1 MLVYAYKYNH
11 VITSALDKVF
21 RYSLCSSLLP
31 TPRGHYLLFTSV
43 RFDSLLT
50 PSHQRAAVWIQLTA
64 RNVVKHK
71 QKINLGLSWFS
82 RESLSEVE
90 DAGATHPLI
99 TGTSRWQSLLLY
111 VRAPGTKTFSSKP
124 PSSHVASVSGSSF
137 GELVIT
143 ISLKRDP
150 SAACSCL
157 APRPYFTV
165 SWQPNLQNLTLF
177 FGSHLNYLLFPYS
190 VTAVSLLAPLVPTF
204 LFLFFSVVFFL
215 WVVLRLISPA
225 AWDGQ
230 VLHSKWSQT
239 KRRIEKGHISV
250 TGRKKKQP
258 RKNILSQA
266 QSPNESHD
274 QRE

>member
-11 VITSALDKVF
+11 VITSALDEVF

-31 TPRGHYLLFTSV
+31 TPRGHYLLLTSV

-50 PSHQRAAVWIQLTA
+50 PSHQRATVWIQLTA

-71 QKINLGLSWFS
+71 QKKINLGLSWFS

-90 DAGATHPLI
+90 DAGTARPLI

-111 VRAPGTKTFSSKP
+111 IRAPGTKTFSSKP
-124 PSSHVASVSGSSF
+124 PSSHAASVSGSSF

-150 SAACSCL
+150 STACSCL
-157 APRPYFTV
+157 ALCPHFTV

-190 VTAVSLLAPLVPTF
+190 VTAVSLLAPLVSTF
-204 LFLFFSVVFFL
+204 FLCFFWVFFMS
-215 WVVLRLISPA
+215 RS
-225 AWDGQ
+225 
-230 VLHSKWSQT
+230 
-239 KRRIEKGHISV
+239 
-250 TGRKKKQP
+250 
-258 RKNILSQA
+258 
-266 QSPNESHD
+266 
-274 QRE
+274 